1 MRTAIVERRI
11 DPCALLGE
19 VANTRNGATVLFV
32 GSVRDVNDDA
42 PVSGLDY
49 TAYSAMAERELA
61 AIVSEAAERW
71 KTQDIVVEHRV
82 GSLDLG
88 DASVAIAAAHPHRG
102 EAFETARYIIE
113 ELKKRLPIW
122 KREHYV
128 DGRSEW
134 VNAHGTEPAT
144 MEHGE
149 RKMGAP
155 SP

>member
-1 MRTAIVERRI
+1 MRTAIVERRL

-19 VANTRNGATVLFV
+19 VANTRDGATVLFV
-32 GSVRDVNDDA
+32 GIVRDVNDDA

-49 TAYSAMAERELA
+49 TAYGAMAERELA

-82 GSLDLG
+82 GSLELG

-102 EAFETARYIIE
+102 EAFEAARYIIE

-134 VNAHGTEPAT
+134 GNADGAEPAT